1 MLRAKFL
8 PWTHRIMGFLA
19 VLARF
24 AMCWVVHLR
33 SRTLE
38 WLSVMRSHS
47 QYHPAWACLQVLHS
61 NHPEPLASAITRTTS
76 LSNGRSSTT
85 SGRKGLGAYG
95 FSVLLCPIKCIHLS
109 PIAAIFR
116 DFWHPSTGPDCTEF
130 FLSKYTILVTSERPK
145 DQSSSRSDTQ
155 MEGSKCI
162 NALPCLAPLLFCL
175 GLAIMTNLRFFSVL
189 NLNYDKRNFMRSH
202 PFQHL
207 VWVDPPLVS
216 LCQDEPSVSD
226 AAWNCDHSEECQM
239 RTAGG
244 RQGLEDLSLRS
255 FHEGNHSLPQQS
267 QVSILSCTDNL
278 TWHRAIL
285 ALTLAYYAPLQQFC
299 QTHVT
304 FANQL
309 QFLSLA
315 LKTEELTV
323 TWNDLVNLW
332 SFCVLTLRFDTC
344 IHRRHHGKDQT
355 KGAHQY
361 EQLNHHAKTLREPAE
376 LRRPW
381 RTSRSQGTRDPR
393 LEGSKQSTPSRS
405 TKTYATA

>member
-145 DQSSSRSDTQ
+145 DQSSSRSDT
-155 MEGSKCI
+155 
-162 NALPCLAPLLFCL
+162 
-175 GLAIMTNLRFFSVL
+175 
-189 NLNYDKRNFMRSH
+189 D
-202 PFQHL
+202 
-207 VWVDPPLVS
+207 
-216 LCQDEPSVSD
+216 
-226 AAWNCDHSEECQM
+226 
-239 RTAGG
+239 G
-244 RQGLEDLSLRS
+244 R
-255 FHEGNHSLPQQS
+255 
-267 QVSILSCTDNL
+267 
-278 TWHRAIL
+278 
-285 ALTLAYYAPLQQFC
+285 
-299 QTHVT
+299 
-304 FANQL
+304 
-309 QFLSLA
+309 
-315 LKTEELTV
+315 
-323 TWNDLVNLW
+323 
-332 SFCVLTLRFDTC
+332 
-344 IHRRHHGKDQT
+344 
-355 KGAHQY
+355 
-361 EQLNHHAKTLREPAE
+361 
-376 LRRPW
+376 
-381 RTSRSQGTRDPR
+381 
-393 LEGSKQSTPSRS
+393 
-405 TKTYATA
+405 